1 MRRSRRALLVVAG
14 MAAALSLAPGTAG
27 AQREPLLVD
36 TTLDYL
42 CADSVPVTVRVTA
55 SLPATGKVGEPVEAS
70 HVGVE
75 VSVPAA
81 ALAGLPNAAQVTSVA
96 RLEVLPE
103 TWTAVLAEPV
113 PLADPA
119 VLGGDVTAPA
129 ATPTEAGD
137 LAFTAGNLAVTVTG
151 YTAEGAATE
160 PSTVDL
166 TCVLGPEESASLAV
180 VPVKAPDGT
189 EVTPPSNEEREE
201 GARDPGTLAVTAV
214 LPPECYRLTGN
225 PATYT
230 NYFCSFLTGYSNVKK
245 LNASIL
251 QPAGIVNINATR
263 IAGGCAEGTGIL
275 CQKALAL
282 PELEGGPVGGDSEKK
297 LPPAPGSFFI
307 FGVIPTTGSMQLT
320 QLEQADVYL
329 WSTSRPPY
337 RGTTTIKAKLSAQI
351 LPRIMDENDPT
362 KVKVEGPLVNG
373 VPLDVGPNCRTVEPI
388 DAVFTATY
396 DEYSITNGGVLRGTV
411 TIPPFSGCGVSED
424 LDPIF
429 TNLISG
435 PGNYVKLTQGAVCTI
450 TGNNVGCPPVK
461 PEPKR

>member
-1 MRRSRRALLVVAG
+1 MLVVAG

-42 CADSVPVTVRVTA
+42 CAGSVPVTVRVTA
-55 SLPATGKVGEPVEAS
+55 SLPATGKIGEPVEPS

-81 ALAGLPNAAQVTSVA
+81 ALAGLPNAAQVASVA

-103 TWTAVLAEPV
+103 TWTAVLSEPV

-137 LAFTAGNLAVTVTG
+137 LAFTAGNLTVTVTG
-151 YTAEGAATE
+151 YTTEGAATE
-160 PSTVDL
+160 PPTVDL

-180 VPVKAPDGT
+180 VPVAAPDGT
-189 EVTPPSNEEREE
+189 EVTPPSPEERE
-201 GARDPGTLAVTAV
+201 RDPGTLATAAAV
-214 LPPECYRLTGN
+214 VPPECYKLTGN
-225 PATYT
+225 PAEYVQH
-230 NYFCSFLTGYSNVKK
+230 FCTFLTGYSNVKK
-245 LNASIL
+245 LNASVL
-251 QPAGIVNINATR
+251 QPAGYVNINATNFIR
-263 IAGGCAEGTGIL
+263 TCPEGTGIL
-275 CQKALAL
+275 CQKALAK
-282 PELEGGPVGGDSEKK
+282 PELEGDPQGVPGQEK

-307 FGVIPTTGSMQLT
+307 FGVIPTTGTMQLT
-320 QLEQADVYL
+320 QIGLADVYL

-337 RGTTTIKAKLSAQI
+337 RGLTTIKAKLSAQI
-351 LPRIMDENDPT
+351 LNGPKPT
-362 KVKVEGPLVNG
+362 VNG
-373 VPLDVGPNCRTVEPI
+373 VELDVGPNCKTVEPI

-396 DEYSITNGGVLRGTV
+396 DEYSITKGGLLRGTV

-429 TNLISG
+429 TNVISG
-435 PGNYVKLTQGAVCTI
+435 PDNYVLLTQGAVCTV
-450 TGNNVGCPPVK
+450 TGNNSGCPPVK